1 MPHYDYRCPEGHT
14 FEVWQRMSDEPG
26 ADCPECGQRAKRLFT
41 PAPILFKGSGFYKT
55 DSRSSSSGA
64 ESGGSASGSSSSGGA
79 DSKSTG
85 SSGSSSSG
93 D

>member
-55 DSRSSSSGA
+55 DSRGSSASGGGSSSGGSEGSSSSSSG
-64 ESGGSASGSSSSGGA
+64 STSSRE
-79 DSKSTG
+79 
-85 SSGSSSSG
+85 
-93 D
+93 